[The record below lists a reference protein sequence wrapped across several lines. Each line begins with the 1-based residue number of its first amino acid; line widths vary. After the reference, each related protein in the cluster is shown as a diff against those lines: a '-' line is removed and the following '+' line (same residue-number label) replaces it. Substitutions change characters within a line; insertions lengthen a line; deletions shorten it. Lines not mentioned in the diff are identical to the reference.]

1 MHHDPLPAVLILLLL
16 APAGGAQEPWRE
28 VGVKQDGSI
37 WRAVATEV
45 GDDAAAAKQ
54 AAERAA
60 RRMLAEFSRSRIQ
73 SELLDVLRQRKR
85 DGKAVEESDFQAV
98 VRQTTDVE
106 LRGARTVRMATRRA
120 DGRDLGYAEV
130 EIAEGDLFPATRL
143 RAAMAIDGV
152 EGLLTAADEFEVDRL
167 WVLAE
172 QALQVARDR
181 RGGPGIE
188 MRLGQHWEKRGDFEE
203 ALRWFTVVAGRERDG
218 EAAKV
223 ARERIAAI
231 QARVPGVEA
240 IVRDLRQLADARRDP
255 GRLRVSV
262 QRQPG
267 KVRVGIELREAGR
280 RVLTTWIDDEV
291 VLHWV
296 ATVDG
301 SAIEG
306 SFDLPLVWP
315 RDDQPPPRRPAR
327 LVVWSLAADDPLW
340 SELNAE
346 KDKVW
351 ALDGDVE
358 IAARRRL
365 RELCE
370 RLRASSA
377 QAWVVEM
384 DA

>member
-1 MHHDPLPAVLILLLL
+1 
-16 APAGGAQEPWRE
+16 
-28 VGVKQDGSI
+28 
-37 WRAVATEV
+37 
-45 GDDAAAAKQ
+45 
-54 AAERAA
+54 
-60 RRMLAEFSRSRIQ
+60 
-73 SELLDVLRQRKR
+73 
-85 DGKAVEESDFQAV
+85 
-98 VRQTTDVE
+98 
-106 LRGARTVRMATRRA
+106 
-120 DGRDLGYAEV
+120 
-130 EIAEGDLFPATRL
+130 
-143 RAAMAIDGV
+143 
-152 EGLLTAADEFEVDRL
+152 
-167 WVLAE
+167 
-172 QALQVARDR
+172 
-181 RGGPGIE
+181 

-296 ATVDG
+296 ATLDG
-301 SAIEG
+301 RAIEG
-306 SFDLPLVWP
+306 SVDLPLDWP
-315 RDDQPPPRRPAR
+315 RDDKPPPKRPAR
-327 LVVWSLAADDPLW
+327 LVVWSLAVDDPLW

>member
-28 VGVKQDGSI
+28 GGVQKGSI
-37 WRAVATEV
+37 WRAVATAV
-45 GDDAAAAKQ
+45 GDDAATAKQ
-54 AAERAA
+54 AAEREA
-60 RRMLAEFSRSRIQ
+60 RRLLADSSRSRIQ
-73 SELLDVLRQRKR
+73 SELIDVLKATKGP
-85 DGKAVEESDFQAV
+85 DGKVVETSKLTVV
-98 VRQTTDVE
+98 VRQTTDVV
-106 LRGARTVRMATRRA
+106 LQGARTVRTATRRA

-130 EIAEGDLFPATRL
+130 EIAEVDLFPVTRL
-143 RAAMAIDGV
+143 RAARAMEGV
-152 EGLLTAADEFEVDRL
+152 EGLLTAADEFELDQL

-172 QALQVARDR
+172 QALQIARDR
-181 RGGPGIE
+181 RGGTGIE

-203 ALRWFTVVAGRERDG
+203 ALRWFTLVAGRERDG
-218 EAAKV
+218 EAAKI

-231 QARVPGVEA
+231 RARVPGVEA
-240 IVRDLRQLADARRDP
+240 IVDDLRQLADARRDP
-255 GRLRVSV
+255 ARMRVTV
-262 QRQPG
+262 ERQPG
-267 KVRVGIELREAGR
+267 KVRVGIDLREAGR

-291 VLHWV
+291 VLHCV

-306 SFDLPLVWP
+306 SVDLPLDWP
-315 RDDQPPPRRPAR
+315 RDDKPPPKRHAR

-340 SELNAE
+340 SELDAE
-346 KDKVW
+346 KDRAW

-377 QAWVVEM
+377 PARVVEM
-384 DA
+384 DG